1 MTALEI
7 ALLVIAVLVILT
19 AVFARRGTPSRPPR
33 RGDGIRRRSE
43 ERDLL

>member
-19 AVFARRGTPSRPPR
+19 AVFARRDAPKRPPGR
-33 RGDGIRRRSE
+33 DDGIRRRSE